1 MTHIVASGARLDR
14 LPICGFHKRLLGLI
28 GAGLFLDGF
37 EVYVAGGVIGL
48 LIKTGWTDLA
58 SAGQFIS
65 AGVFGMVLGAW
76 LSGILGDRFGRRFS
90 YQLNLLIF
98 GLASFAAAAAPSMV
112 YLVAARFVM
121 GIGLGA
127 EIVVGYATLIEY
139 IPPTHRGRW
148 GAGLSMF
155 MNAALFISAVTG
167 YFVLPEIGWRS
178 LFVAV
183 GIAAMI
189 VWYLRKGV
197 PESPRWLESKG
208 RTEEAERIIAG
219 IEREAGV
226 TVPQPVLAP
235 AGPAAAVVHPLWTR
249 DMLARFAMGFALNIG
264 GNAMVYGF
272 IIWLPSFFVK
282 QGLTIT
288 TSLGFTAIM
297 SLGGPV
303 GAGIGMLVADRFN
316 RRRMIVGLSVLA
328 ALLGFIYPFAGNNA
342 LVALNGFALVT
353 VIYVFVAVAWA
364 SYVPELFPTE
374 LRLRAAGYC
383 NAVGRLGAVAMP
395 FAVIPLFNN
404 FGIVGV
410 VALLGGIL
418 LIQAAI
424 VAALGIDTNRRSL
437 EALAP
442 EETLTAVGVAQP
454 IRIS

>member
-1 MTHIVASGARLDR
+1 MTDIVASGARLDR
-14 LPICGFHKRLLGLI
+14 LPICRFHWRLLGLI

-98 GLASFAAAAAPSMV
+98 GLASFAAAAAPSMT

-155 MNAALFISAVTG
+155 MNAALFVSAVTG

-183 GIAAMI
+183 GIAAMG

-208 RTEEAERIIAG
+208 RNDEAERIVAG

-226 TVPQPVLAP
+226 ATPPPMPTSAVAP
-235 AGPAAAVVHPLWTR
+235 AALVHPIWTR

-328 ALLGFIYPFAGNNA
+328 ALLGFVYPFAGSNA

-395 FAVIPLFNN
+395 FAVIPLFNS

-442 EETLTAVGVAQP
+442 EEADKPVLASQP
-454 IRIS
+454 ARIS

>member
-1 MTHIVASGARLDR
+1 MTTIVGSGARLDR
-14 LPICGFHKRLLGLI
+14 LPICSFHRRLLGLI

-37 EVYVAGGVIGL
+37 EIYVAGGVIGL
-48 LIKTGWTDLA
+48 LVKTGWTDLA

-65 AGVFGMVLGAW
+65 AGVFGMMLGAA
-76 LSGILGDRFGRRFS
+76 LSGVLGDRFGRRFS

-98 GLASFAAAAAPSMV
+98 GLASFAAAAAPSMI

-139 IPPTHRGRW
+139 IPPSHRGRW
-148 GAGLSMF
+148 GASLSMF
-155 MNAALFISAVTG
+155 TNAALFVSAITG
-167 YFVLPEIGWRS
+167 YFVLPEIGWRA

-183 GIAAMI
+183 GIAALG

-208 RTEEAERIIAG
+208 RNDEAERIVAA

-226 TVPQPVLAP
+226 TTSPPVLPLARP
-235 AGPAAAVVHPLWTR
+235 AVPIMPSIWTR
-249 DMLARFAMGFALNIG
+249 DMLARFAIGFALNIG
-264 GNAMVYGF
+264 GNATVYGF

-303 GAGIGMLVADRFN
+303 GAAIGILVADRFN
-316 RRRMIVGLSVLA
+316 RRRMIVALSVLA
-328 ALLGFIYPFAGNNA
+328 ALLGFIYPFAGSNA
-342 LVALNGFALVT
+342 LVALNGFVLVT
-353 VIYVFVAVAWA
+353 VVYTFVAVAWA

-374 LRLRAAGYC
+374 IRLRATGYC
-383 NAVGRLGAVAMP
+383 NAGGRMAAAAMP
-395 FAVIPLFNN
+395 FAVVPLFGS

-410 VALLGGIL
+410 AALLGAIL
-418 LIQAAI
+418 LAQAAI
-424 VAALGIDTNRRSL
+424 VAVLGIETNDRSL

-442 EETLTAVGVAQP
+442 DEAETAMAASLPART
-454 IRIS
+454 S